1 MLKTLVKFVQTLSD
15 SCCVGLEVLHTSQME
30 RKPYRSGSHLVGWM
44 EKAVAPVPY
53 LLSISQ
59 LHDFGGLRRRDPG
72 LASDSLPGLGIRRKE
87 LTFLWHSSSRMV
99 IPFS

>member
-1 MLKTLVKFVQTLSD
+1 MEFVQTLSD
-15 SCCVGLEVLHTSQME
+15 SRCVGVEVLHTSQMD
-30 RKPYRSGSHLVGWM
+30 RKPYRSGSHLLGGL
-44 EKAVAPVPY
+44 EEAVAPVPY
-53 LLSISQ
+53 LLSIRQ

-87 LTFLWHSSSRMV
+87 KELTFLWHSPSHTV